1 MKKWFSF
8 ILAGIP
14 YAQLMFLYPNR
25 KKLNT
30 PFLNQKWV
38 FQPLPPLFSK
48 KRPKK
53 AGETEGGKIIFLSR
67 ERKMIF
73 LPSLCSTF
81 FFPGK
86 EKWFFFPLFEFFLFF
101 LPGKEKSCFGP
112 FGLFWPLWPLKHSL
126 DLGITSKVEESH
138 ILHGKNDVTLDFFVS
153 SDRSVSLGSLY
164 PLGSQLQ
171 PSLRSCVK
179 TTLGGKGCPRK
190 HFCLRRKKNPRWHR
204 FSMEERDTVDGVKKR
219 KTNLKQFFR
228 WSATNP
234 PPE

>member
-1 MKKWFSF
+1 MDLTSEVVSSVKSISDVGKYHSST
-8 ILAGIP
+8 LAVIP
-14 YAQLMFLYPNR
+14 YAEFMFSYATW
-25 KKLNT
+25 KKLTT

-101 LPGKEKSCFGP
+101 FPGKEKSCFGP
-112 FGLFWPLWPLKHSL
+112 FGLFWPFLAFMAFETFTR
-126 DLGITSKVEESH
+126 LGNY
-138 ILHGKNDVTLDFFVS
+138 L
-153 SDRSVSLGSLY
+153 
-164 PLGSQLQ
+164 
-171 PSLRSCVK
+171 
-179 TTLGGKGCPRK
+179 
-190 HFCLRRKKNPRWHR
+190 
-204 FSMEERDTVDGVKKR
+204 
-219 KTNLKQFFR
+219 
-228 WSATNP
+228 
-234 PPE
+234 